1 MEVEMT
7 SANQRNEVHY
17 TLWKANGAHRQ
28 IQNKYIN
35 MIILHRDISPAASFQ
50 TDITQHLPGSKRNVP
65 DVIPGQG
72 K

>member
-1 MEVEMT
+1 
-7 SANQRNEVHY
+7 
-17 TLWKANGAHRQ
+17 
-28 IQNKYIN
+28 

-72 K
+72 KISRFSCQRGIVVMFRTIVINDK